1 MANNT
6 VFEEVSL
13 EKLNRFHLMR
23 HNLLTKAGKDQL
35 ERVISDICG
44 LHSQL
49 AMTPTLSLWNRVES
63 FERNLLEEA
72 LYIKK
77 SLVKVW
83 CMRGTLHI
91 IPSDELLVY
100 HQAVKRMWFE
110 HHGRYMR
117 GPDWPPLDI
126 RKGVIYPKILE
137 ALKEG
142 PLTRT
147 ELNTKISAVLEPS
160 LQRYKR
166 LFSAWGG
173 ILKEMCY
180 LGLIVYA
187 EPNRETRFARL
198 DQWLP
203 QISLEQITEKEARTK
218 LLLKYLHGYGPAS
231 VQDFAYWSGITV
243 SESRKVFTNTEQSLK
258 EIKVEGMK
266 KKLWLLKDDFN
277 RLEGMD
283 VNEKPLVHL
292 LPKFDPL
299 LLGHKDKSHVLK
311 SEYLKE
317 VFRPVGDI
325 AATVL
330 VDGYIKGTWNYK
342 KTKNRLTVNVSPFE
356 KLEKDNLEKIRRETE
371 ALGEFMEVSQVKLL
385 VTS

>member
-6 VFEEVSL
+6 VFEEVPL
-13 EKLNRFHLMR
+13 EKLNRFYLMR
-23 HNLLTKAGKDQL
+23 HHLLTKAGKNKV
-35 ERVISDICG
+35 ERVVSDICG

-49 AMTPTLSLWNRVES
+49 AMTPSLSLWNRVKS
-63 FERNLLEEA
+63 FKKNLLNEA

-77 SLVKVW
+77 SLVRVW

-91 IPSDELLVY
+91 IPSDELPIY
-100 HQAVKRMWFE
+100 HQSVKRMWFE

-117 GPDWPPLDI
+117 RPDWPPLDI
-126 RKGVIYPKILE
+126 RKSIIYPKILE

-147 ELNTKISAVLEPS
+147 ELNTKLSAVLEPN

-187 EPNRETRFARL
+187 EPNRKTRFARL

-203 QISLEQITEKEARTK
+203 HTYLEQITEKEAQTK

-231 VQDFAYWSGITV
+231 VQDFAYWSGITIT
-243 SESRKVFTNTEQSLK
+243 ESRKVFNENKQSLK
-258 EIKVEGMK
+258 EVRVEGMK
-266 KKLWLLKDDFN
+266 KQLWLLKDDFN
-277 RLEGMD
+277 RLEGID
-283 VNEKPLVHL
+283 VNEKPSVHL

-299 LLGHKDKSHVLK
+299 LLGHKNKSRILK
-311 SEYLKE
+311 SEHLKQ
-317 VFRPVGDI
+317 VFRPAGDV

-330 VDGYIKGTWNYK
+330 VDGSIEGTWNYK
-342 KTKNRLTVNVSPFE
+342 KTKDKLTVNVSSFE
-356 KLEKDNLEKIRRETE
+356 ELEKDKLEKIHIEAE
-371 ALGEFMEVSQVKLL
+371 ALDDFMEVSQVKLF